1 MNMPRVKN
9 EISVGTISSW
19 VGLALLLV
27 SAGGGWAAINA
38 RVDAGEAADAAQNLV
53 IKELT
58 DDRNAMRE
66 TLAEIRVDV
75 GYLRRWVEEV
85 KRSSTP
91 VAFAPSE

>member
-19 VGLALLLV
+19 IGIAMILLG
-27 SAGGGWAAINA
+27 AGVAWGTINA
-38 RVDAGEAADAAQNLV
+38 RVDAGEQVDAAQNLV

-66 TLAEIRVDV
+66 ILAEIKTDV
-75 GYLRRWVEEV
+75 GYLRRAEEEA
-85 KRSSTP
+85 RRQ
-91 VAFAPSE
+91 ARLGQ

>member
-1 MNMPRVKN
+1 MNAPKIKN

-38 RVDAGEAADAAQNLV
+38 RVDAREAADAAQNLI

-58 DDRNAMRE
+58 DDRNAMAQV
-66 TLAEIRVDV
+66 LAEIRVDV
-75 GYLRRWVEEV
+75 GYLRRAEEEA
-85 KRSSTP
+85 RRQ
-91 VAFAPSE
+91 ARAGQ

>member
-19 VGLALLLV
+19 IGIAMLLLG
-27 SAGGGWAAINA
+27 AGVAWGTINA
-38 RVDAGEAADAAQNLV
+38 RVDAGEAADAAQNAV

-66 TLAEIRVDV
+66 VLAEIRVDV
-75 GYLRRWVEEV
+75 GYLRRAEEEA
-85 KRSSTP
+85 RRQARALSQ
-91 VAFAPSE
+91 

>member
-19 VGLALLLV
+19 IGIAMLLLG
-27 SAGGGWAAINA
+27 AGIAWGTINA
-38 RVDAGEAADAAQNLV
+38 RVDAREDVDAAQNLV

-66 TLAEIRVDV
+66 MLAEIRVDV
-75 GYLRRWVEEV
+75 GYLRRAEEEA
-85 KRSSTP
+85 RRQ
-91 VAFAPSE
+91 ARAGQ

>member
-19 VGLALLLV
+19 IGLALLLV

-38 RVDAGEAADAAQNLV
+38 RVDAREAADAAQNLI

-58 DDRNAMRE
+58 DDRNAMAQV
-66 TLAEIRVDV
+66 LAEIRVDV
-75 GYLRRWVEEV
+75 GYLRRSEEEA
-85 KRSSTP
+85 RRQ
-91 VAFAPSE
+91 ARANQ

>member
-19 VGLALLLV
+19 IGLALLLV

-38 RVDAGEAADAAQNLV
+38 RVDAREAADAAQNLI

-58 DDRNAMRE
+58 DDRNAMAQV
-66 TLAEIRVDV
+66 LAEIRVDV
-75 GYLRRWVEEV
+75 GYLRRAEEEA
-85 KRSSTP
+85 RRQ
-91 VAFAPSE
+91 ARAGQ